1 LLQSS
6 KALFSDNTYT
16 ASPYIMP
23 GTLYLIPA
31 PLGESEQVPLPQHT
45 LRLVHSLEYFIVERG
60 KTARRFL
67 KQWKTPIPFQNM
79 TFFELNKHTDLKE
92 LPSFLDPAIK
102 LGKNVGLMSEA
113 GVPGVADPG
122 AEVVRLAH
130 QKGLKVVPLIGPS
143 SILLALMASGLNGQT
158 FAFQGYLPIKSNA
171 RSKRIQQ
178 LEKTAQKFN
187 QTQIFIE
194 TPYRNEAF
202 LKDLIAN
209 LNPKTL
215 LTVATDLTLPSEY
228 IRTQSVADW
237 RKEELP
243 DLHKRPTVFLF
254 LP

>member
-1 LLQSS
+1 
-6 KALFSDNTYT
+6 
-16 ASPYIMP
+16 MP

-31 PLGESEQVPLPQHT
+31 PLGDSENNPLPPYA
-45 LRLVHSLEYFIVERG
+45 LRVVHSLEYFIVEKG

-67 KQWKTPIPFQNM
+67 KSWKTPIPFQAM
-79 TFFELNKHTDLKE
+79 TFFELNKHTDLKD
-92 LPSFLDPAIK
+92 LPSFLEPAIK

-130 QKGLKVVPLIGPS
+130 QQGLRVVPLIGPS

-202 LKDLIAN
+202 LKDLIKN
-209 LNPKTL
+209 LKAQTL
-215 LTVATDLTLPSEY
+215 LTVATDLTLATEY
-228 IRTQSVADW
+228 IKTKTVADW
-237 RKEELP
+237 RKTELP